1 MEIFTISK
9 IYYAKIIGKIEFY
22 QIKKLISQK
31 TWVFKAF
38 LQIWMIKAKKTSIK
52 YMSHKKGLSFKG
64 KGIAPIAPLVSY
76 LTVSMGV
83 FTKTH

>member
-64 KGIAPIAPLVSY
+64 KAIHQSHPWC
-76 LTVSMGV
+76 LT
-83 FTKTH
+83 